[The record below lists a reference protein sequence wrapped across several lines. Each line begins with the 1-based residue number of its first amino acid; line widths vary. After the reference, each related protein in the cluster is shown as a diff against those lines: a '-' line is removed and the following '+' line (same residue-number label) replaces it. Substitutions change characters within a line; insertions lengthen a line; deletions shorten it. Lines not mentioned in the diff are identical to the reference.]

1 MDTTENYYS
10 SIDSVKLQ
18 DTKLLH
24 RNLLLIYTLT
34 MRIRMRNW
42 GNNPIYQGIKKNKIS
57 IYTLFCLKRVLII
70 MFLVMSD
77 SLLLYGL

>member
-34 MRIRMRNW
+34 MRIRMRN
-42 GNNPIYQGIKKNKIS
+42 
-57 IYTLFCLKRVLII
+57 
-70 MFLVMSD
+70 
-77 SLLLYGL
+77 